1 MKALDILVVDDE
13 EAAREV
19 LSSLISKSGTGIS
32 SIRTAKNLME
42 AVDEINKACPDV
54 AFLDINMP
62 NYAGYEIG
70 KFFEEIPCELIFVTA
85 YDKYAIKAFELS
97 AVDYLVKPLERARL
111 NEALD
116 KLQSRISLKEM
127 KKSYQVLL
135 DSMNSKKLDKIVVS
149 ELTEGQIKKHVLPLN
164 EIVALKANGA
174 YTEIYLLDTTSILVS
189 KNIKNMGERLPEN
202 DSFMRTHRSWI
213 INLDH
218 VTAYHAS
225 SGDVSMKAEVVA
237 KVSKTARELFE
248 VRNSIDS

>member
-1 MKALDILVVDDE
+1 MKALEILVVDDE

-19 LSSLISKSGTGIS
+19 LCRLIKKSGIEIS
-32 SIRTAKNLME
+32 SIRTSKNLVE
-42 AVDEINKACPDV
+42 AVEAIKESCPDV

-70 KFFEEIPCELIFVTA
+70 KFFDEIPCELIFVTA

-97 AVDYLVKPLERARL
+97 AVDYLVKPLERVRL
-111 NEALD
+111 NDALG
-116 KLQSRISLKEM
+116 KLHSRISLKET

-135 DSMNSKKLDKIVVS
+135 DSMNTKKLDKIVVS
-149 ELTEGQIKKHVLPLN
+149 ELTEGQIKKHVIPLN

-174 YTEIYLLDTTSILVS
+174 YTEIYLLDTSSILVS

-202 DSFMRTHRSWI
+202 DRFMRTHRSWI

-218 VTAYHAS
+218 VLSYHAS
-225 SGDVSMKAEVVA
+225 SGDVTMKAELLA
-237 KVSKTARELFE
+237 KVSKTAKELFE
-248 VRNSIDS
+248 VRSSFYS